1 MGLFSCV
8 LHGSLCVAPN
18 LGMKCWL
25 LFGRGIYHPEFHFF
39 FGGFSMGSWPLMML
53 CAPGVSLQFPS
64 VFVVRPVRHP
74 GTYSLIAC
82 RFIRSRIIFCAYLVC
97 STLFLSSDRPV
108 HIFDHFQV
116 NFNSQ
121 RTNIL
126 DSNDGDEDR

>member
-1 MGLFSCV
+1 
-8 LHGSLCVAPN
+8 
-18 LGMKCWL
+18 
-25 LFGRGIYHPEFHFF
+25 
-39 FGGFSMGSWPLMML
+39 MGSWPLMML

-126 DSNDGDEDR
+126 DSNDGDEDRRLDLSRMVEDTLSDTNKDSGEDGQF